1 MKCFVFRVLIYK
13 LTIKMCDCNEEKHL
27 QNAGHRQKN
36 AIPEHLKFDF
46 RAWLMKSINRNESI
60 QV

>member
-1 MKCFVFRVLIYK
+1 
-13 LTIKMCDCNEEKHL
+13 MCDCNEEKHL
-27 QNAGHRQKN
+27 QNADHKQKN